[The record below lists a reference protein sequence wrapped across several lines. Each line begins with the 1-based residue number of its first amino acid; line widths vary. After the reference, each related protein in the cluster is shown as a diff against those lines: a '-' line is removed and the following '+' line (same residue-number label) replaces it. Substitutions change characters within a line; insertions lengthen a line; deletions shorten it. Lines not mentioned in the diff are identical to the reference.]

1 MVHVTCCLQE
11 FFFPL
16 QVVFGPLVR
25 FLVPC
30 LVEKERVQVPPRK
43 AVGANPPY
51 MIVTF
56 DGDFDADGNVPK
68 LGVACKFV
76 FRSLTQMYK

>member
-1 MVHVTCCLQE
+1 MALYPNTTTFYPAE
-11 FFFPL
+11 
-16 QVVFGPLVR
+16 
-25 FLVPC
+25 
-30 LVEKERVQVPPRK
+30 VQVPPRK